1 MAGFFVTFEG
11 IDGSGKSTQVALLAR
26 ELARRGI
33 HHVVTREPGGTPL
46 GRELRALLLDPE
58 NAIAPLAEMLLLA
71 ADRAQH
77 VEQVIRPALDEGA
90 FVLCDRYVDSSRAY
104 QGAAGVPSEAI
115 EQVNR
120 VATGGLEPDITF
132 VFDIDP
138 GGALPT
144 GGADRFEKRS
154 RDYHA
159 AVREAFLRIAR
170 EEPERVV
177 VIRVDGRSPEE
188 IHGIVLRAMAR
199 WLE

>member
-1 MAGFFVTFEG
+1 MAGCFVTFEG
-11 IDGSGKSTQVALLAR
+11 IDSGKSTQVALLAAK
-26 ELARRGI
+26 LSRRI
-33 HHVVTREPGGTPL
+33 HHVVTREPGGAL
-46 GRELRALLLDPE
+46 GELRALLLDPE

-154 RDYHA
+154 ATTTPRCGGFPAH
-159 AVREAFLRIAR
+159 RR
-170 EEPERVV
+170 EERA
-177 VIRVDGRSPEE
+177 GRGDS
-188 IHGIVLRAMAR
+188 GRRAQSGDSRDRAAPWR